1 MNLNNGIKN
10 SSILNI
16 SFNQDNSC
24 FSIGTEMGFKIYQ
37 IFPFKS
43 PIERIMNG
51 GIGVV
56 EMLYKSNFLALLGG
70 GKLPKFN
77 NNKLVIWD
85 DYKNSIISEL
95 RFMTPIINIKI
106 KKDLLFVIC
115 QKRIYLFN
123 FNTYDIIDTID
134 TGDNKNGLIGVN
146 NDPSFTII
154 AYPSIS
160 GLNEVTIKNTKTK
173 KHISFIAQNDTVSH
187 ISMNYDGTLLATANE
202 KGTIIN
208 INSCIDGTLLK
219 VFKRG
224 YNKVEHIYLF

>member
-1 MNLNNGIKN
+1 
-10 SSILNI
+10 
-16 SFNQDNSC
+16 
-24 FSIGTEMGFKIYQ
+24 
-37 IFPFKS
+37 
-43 PIERIMNG
+43 
-51 GIGVV
+51 
-56 EMLYKSNFLALLGG
+56 
-70 GKLPKFN
+70 
-77 NNKLVIWD
+77 
-85 DYKNSIISEL
+85 
-95 RFMTPIINIKI
+95 MTPIINIKI

-115 QKRIYLFN
+115 QKKIYLFN
-123 FNTYDIIDTID
+123 FNTYDIIITID

-160 GLNEVTIKNTKTK
+160 GLNEVTIKNNKTK
-173 KHISFIAQNDTVSH
+173 KYISFIAQNDTVSH
-187 ISMNYDGTLLATANE
+187 ISMNYDGTLLATTNE